1 MRMNTEVKAKLLTA
15 LRSGEYSQTRH
26 TLCSIDKDGKSSFCC
41 LGVATDLFLKEIGEE
56 WVKYEEYG
64 NAIGYADS
72 DKYLPEPV
80 REWAEMAG
88 SNPRFQIH
96 LPLMTETL
104 YRNSGDRTD
113 YIHVDLDNGWDN
125 STYYLE
131 MTLASLNDSGFTF
144 EQIADVIEY
153 AL

>member
-26 TLCSIDKDGKSSFCC
+26 TLCSIEDGKSSFCC
-41 LGVATDLFLKEIGEE
+41 LGVATDIFLKEIGEE
-56 WVKYEEYG
+56 WVKYEEWG
-64 NAIGYADS
+64 NVIGYANS

-80 REWAEMAG
+80 REWADMTA
-88 SNPRFQIH
+88 SNPKIQIH

-104 YRNSGDRTD
+104 YYDSGERNDCIRADWNGNLF
-113 YIHVDLDNGWDN
+113 YLDL
-125 STYYLE
+125 S
-131 MTLASLNDSGFTF
+131 LAGLNDSGFTF